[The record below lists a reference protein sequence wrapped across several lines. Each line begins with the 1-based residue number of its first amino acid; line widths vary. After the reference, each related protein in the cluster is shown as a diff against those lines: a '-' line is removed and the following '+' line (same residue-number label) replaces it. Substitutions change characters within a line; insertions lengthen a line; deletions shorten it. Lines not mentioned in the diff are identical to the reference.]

1 MSDAQRAGVLRT
13 VRELPRG
20 VAVLVFGIAVNR
32 MGNFVQIFLMLY
44 LTRDGGYSAAQS
56 GTALTAY
63 GAGAIAGVFVGG
75 SAIDRIGARRAIVV
89 SMAASGLF
97 VAAIPA
103 VAGRPLWLLLV
114 VACGAGATGQLYRP
128 AATAL
133 LADLTPTDQLL
144 MASAAMRLG
153 LNTGAAVGPLLG
165 SLLARQSYTLVFL
178 TNAATSLAF
187 AAVILW
193 LLPRDVGRGKT
204 VTARTGAAAEAGEL
218 SPTGTGYLPV
228 LRDRRY
234 LLVVSG
240 TFLVA
245 VAEVQYQTVLPLV
258 VTDRGHSDFVY
269 TALVALNA
277 VLVIVTELPLTR
289 RLERVPVRVTM
300 SVGSALIGVGIAMF
314 GLPAGLWILVVGTL
328 VWTFGE
334 VVSAPPVSAYP
345 ALTAPAHLRGRY
357 IGLMT
362 TSQSIGYALGP
373 ALGAALFEVRG
384 GAVWIMCAGLGL
396 GAGAL
401 LWTGAGRQK
410 AGSAR
415 DTAAEGAR
423 ATPEGDGTAAAGSS

>member
-1 MSDAQRAGVLRT
+1 MSDTQRAGVLRT

-20 VAVLVFGIAVNR
+20 VAVLIFGIAVNR

-56 GTALTAY
+56 GTVLTAY

-75 SAIDRIGARRAIVV
+75 SAIDRIGARTAIVG

-103 VAGRPLWLLLV
+103 VYGQPLWLLLV
-114 VACGAGATGQLYRP
+114 VTCGAGATGQLYRP

-165 SLLARQSYTLVFL
+165 SLLAQQSYTLVFL
-178 TNAATSLAF
+178 ANAATSLAF
-187 AAVILW
+187 AGVILW

-204 VTARTGAAAEAGEL
+204 VTGQAGKAGEL
-218 SPTGTGYLPV
+218 SPTSTGYLPV

-234 LLVVSG
+234 LLVIAG

-245 VAEVQYQTVLPLV
+245 IAEVQYQTVLPLV

-300 SVGSALIGVGIAMF
+300 SVGSALIGVGIALF
-314 GLPAGLWILVVGTL
+314 GLPTGLWILVVGTL

-362 TSQSIGYALGP
+362 TSQSIGYAVGP
-373 ALGAALFEVRG
+373 ALGAALFEVG
-384 GAVWIMCAGLGL
+384 DGAVWIMCGGLGL

-401 LWTGAGRQK
+401 LWTGAGRQRA
-410 AGSAR
+410 AGSPR
-415 DTAAEGAR
+415 DAAAEGAR
-423 ATPEGDGTAAAGSS
+423 ATSEGDGTAAAGSS